1 MQTLAAT
8 KGDSVRGARRIAAAA
23 LGTVLLCG
31 LAAAVLATAAGGRS
45 ATSLVTLEVAPRG
58 PGSISTDTPGFD
70 LDAGNDTTPIS
81 GPCTNS
87 EGEGECHWGFSRG
100 TAVKLTA
107 NPTGD
112 GLNGWSSPD
121 CPGTGSCTV
130 TVNDDVTT
138 IVGQFN
144 PLTLGV
150 RLSSDNVGTVTS
162 NPAGINCS
170 VDSDSGCFHG
180 FKAHTPVQLTVTGG
194 DFKGWNGGC
203 LPANQR
209 TCTIVV
215 DDEKTWAGVTF
226 DGDPPPQLETTIKV
240 LLKVRKLGGG
250 GGTVTA
256 TDIDC
261 GAQCT
266 SRLTFG
272 AAVTLTARPDGTS
285 TFGGWGGLCAQTQRT
300 CKFPAGPITQ
310 VDVRFGRDTTP
321 PTAPPS
327 LHVSDAS
334 RTRVTVS
341 WGVSRDNI
349 GVASYRIYK
358 NDTPVGDATE
368 THFTIAGLACG
379 HRYAIAADAVDAA
392 GNRSPKSTFRAATK
406 LCELAARVA
415 GVGVH
420 RSGSKRTVVV
430 RLRVNRTTTA
440 LLALRSHG
448 HKVAGARSKVHR
460 GTNGL
465 RVVVRRSVAAG
476 PYRLR
481 VKVIDPD
488 GGTPRVFSRGILL
501 PKPR

>member
-1 MQTLAAT
+1 MQTLEAT

-23 LGTVLLCG
+23 LGTVLACG
-31 LAAAVLATAAGGRS
+31 LAAAALATAAGGRS

-81 GPCTNS
+81 GPCTAS
-87 EGEGECHWGFSRG
+87 EGEGECHWGFPRG
-100 TAVKLTA
+100 TAVRLTP

-130 TVNDDVTT
+130 TLNNDVTT

-150 RLSSDNVGTVTS
+150 RLSSDNAGTVTS

-170 VDSDSGCFHG
+170 VDGDSGCFHD
-180 FKAHTPVQLTVTGG
+180 FKANTPVQLTVTGG

-203 LPANQR
+203 LPADQR

-215 DDEKTWAGVTF
+215 DDQKTWAGVTF
-226 DGDPPPQLETTIKV
+226 DGDTPPTLETTIKV
-240 LLKVRKLGGG
+240 QLQVRKLGGG

-272 AAVTLTARPDGTS
+272 AAVTLTAQPDGTS

-310 VDVRFGRDTTP
+310 VDVRFSRDTTP
-321 PTAPPS
+321 PIAPPS
-327 LHVSDAS
+327 LHVSDT
-334 RTRVTVS
+334 RLTRVTVS
-341 WGVSRDNI
+341 WGVSTDNI
-349 GVASYRIYK
+349 GVASYRVYK
-358 NDTPVGDATE
+358 GDTPVGDVTA
-368 THFTIAGLACG
+368 THFTIPGLACG
-379 HRYAIAADAVDAA
+379 HTYAIGVTAVDAA
-392 GNRSPKSTFRAATK
+392 GNRSPKSTLQAATK
-406 LCELAARVA
+406 RCLLVARLA

-430 RLRVNRTTTA
+430 HLRVNRMTTA

-448 HKVAGARSKVHR
+448 RKVSGARYRVHP
-460 GTNGL
+460 GTNRL
-465 RVVVRRSVAAG
+465 RLVIRSSVAAG

-481 VKVIDPD
+481 VTVIDPD
-488 GGTPRVFSRGILL
+488 RRAPHVFSRRILL

>member
-1 MQTLAAT
+1 LAAT
-8 KGDSVRGARRIAAAA
+8 KGDFVRGARQIAAAA
-23 LGTVLLCG
+23 LGTALACGLVASG
-31 LAAAVLATAAGGRS
+31 LAAAAGGRS
-45 ATSLVTLEVAPRG
+45 TASLVTLEVAPRG

-100 TAVKLTA
+100 TPVKLTA

-121 CPGTGSCTV
+121 CPGTGSCTI

-162 NPAGINCS
+162 YPAGIDCS
-170 VDSDSGCFHG
+170 VDFDTGCFHD
-180 FKAHTPVQLTVTGG
+180 FKANTPVQLTVTGG
-194 DFKGWNGGC
+194 DFKGWSGRC
-203 LPANQR
+203 LPADQR
-209 TCTIVV
+209 TCTVVV
-215 DDEKTWAGVTF
+215 DDQKTWAGVTF
-226 DGDPPPQLETTIKV
+226 DGDVPPVLETTINV

-256 TDIDC
+256 TDIAC

-266 SRLTFG
+266 RRLTFG
-272 AAVTLTARPDGTS
+272 DTVTLTAQPDGTS
-285 TFGGWGGLCAQTQRT
+285 TFNGWGGLCAQTQRT
-300 CKFPAGPITQ
+300 CKFPVGPITQ
-310 VDVRFGRDTTP
+310 VEVKFNRDATP
-321 PTAPPS
+321 PIGPPN
-327 LHVSDAS
+327 LKVSD
-334 RTRVTVS
+334 RTRRRVTVS
-341 WGVSRDNI
+341 WGASKDNV
-349 GVASYRIYK
+349 GVATYRVYK
-358 NDTPVGDATE
+358 DDTPVGDVTATR
-368 THFTIAGLACG
+368 FTIPGLACG
-379 HRYAIAADAVDAA
+379 HTYAIAVDAVDAA
-392 GNRSPKSTFRAATK
+392 GNRSPKSIRRAATK
-406 LCELAARVA
+406 PCRLAARVT

-430 RLRVNRTTTA
+430 QLRVNRKTTV
-440 LLALRSHG
+440 LLAVRSNG
-448 HKVAGARSKVHR
+448 RKVFGARYKIHR
-460 GTNGL
+460 GTNEL
-465 RVVVRRSVAAG
+465 RLVVGRLVAAG
-476 PYRLR
+476 PYRLG

-488 GGTPRVFSRGILL
+488 GRTPQVFSRGILL

>member
-1 MQTLAAT
+1 MQTLTVT
-8 KGDSVRGARRIAAAA
+8 KGESVRVARRITPAALAMVLASGLAAAA
-23 LGTVLLCG
+23 L
-31 LAAAVLATAAGGRS
+31 AAADGGRS
-45 ATSLVTLEVAPRG
+45 ATALVTLEVAPRG

-121 CPGTGSCTV
+121 CPGTGSCTI

-150 RLSSDNVGTVTS
+150 RLSRDNAGTVTS

-170 VDSDSGCFHG
+170 VDFDTGCFHG
-180 FKAHTPVQLTVTGG
+180 FKANSSVQLTVTGG
-194 DFKGWNGGC
+194 DFKGWSGGC
-203 LPANQR
+203 LPADQR
-209 TCTIVV
+209 TCTILV

-226 DGDPPPQLETTIKV
+226 DGDPPPQLETTINV
-240 LLKVRKLGGG
+240 LLQVRKRGGG
-250 GGTVTA
+250 AGTVTA

-261 GAQCT
+261 GTQCT
-266 SRLTFG
+266 RRLTFG
-272 AAVTLTARPDGTS
+272 ATVTLTAQPDGTS
-285 TFGGWGGLCAQTQRT
+285 TFDGWGGLCAQTQRT

-310 VDVRFGRDTTP
+310 VDVRFSRDSAP
-321 PTAPPS
+321 PTAPPN
-327 LHVSDAS
+327 LHVGDAT
-334 RTRVTVS
+334 RTRVAVS
-341 WGVSRDNI
+341 WGVSRDNV
-349 GVASYRIYK
+349 GVVSYRVYK
-358 NDTPVGDATE
+358 DDAPVGDVTA
-368 THFTIAGLACG
+368 THFTIPGLACG
-379 HRYAIAADAVDAA
+379 HTYTLAADAVDAA
-392 GNRSPKSTFRAATK
+392 GNRSPKSTVRAATK
-406 LCELAARVA
+406 QCRLAARLV

-430 RLRVNRTTTA
+430 RLRVNRMTTA
-440 LLALRSHG
+440 VLALRSHG
-448 HKVAGARSKVHR
+448 RKVAGTRHRVRR
-460 GTNGL
+460 GTNRL
-465 RVVVRRSVAAG
+465 RLLVRPSFASG
-476 PYRLR
+476 PYRLG

-488 GGTPRVFSRGILL
+488 GGAPRAFSRRILL
-501 PKPR
+501 PKSR

>member
-8 KGDSVRGARRIAAAA
+8 KGDSVRGARPIAAAA
-23 LGTVLLCG
+23 LATVLACG
-31 LAAAVLATAAGGRS
+31 LAVAALATASGGRS

-81 GPCTNS
+81 GPCTAS
-87 EGEGECHWGFSRG
+87 EGEGECHWGFSRS
-100 TAVKLTA
+100 TAVKLAA
-107 NPTGD
+107 NPSGD

-121 CPGTGSCTV
+121 CPGTGSCTL

-170 VDSDSGCFHG
+170 VDGDLGCFHG
-180 FKAHTPVQLTVTGG
+180 FKANTPVQLTVTGG
-194 DFKGWNGGC
+194 DFKDWNGGC
-203 LPANQR
+203 LPADQR

-215 DDEKTWAGVTF
+215 NDEKTWAGVTF
-226 DGDPPPQLETTIKV
+226 DGDTPPQLETTIKV

-250 GGTVTA
+250 GGTVSA

-272 AAVTLTARPDGTS
+272 AAVTLTAQPDGTS

-310 VDVRFGRDTTP
+310 VDVRFSRDTTP
-321 PTAPPS
+321 PIAPPS
-327 LHVSDAS
+327 LHVSDA
-334 RTRVTVS
+334 RLRRVTVS

-349 GVASYRIYK
+349 GVAGYRVYK
-358 NDTPVGDATE
+358 DDMPVGDVTA
-368 THFTIAGLACG
+368 THFTILGLACS
-379 HRYAIAADAVDAA
+379 HTYAIGVAAVDSA
-392 GNRSPKSTFRAATK
+392 GNRSPKSTVQAATK
-406 LCELAARVA
+406 RCPLAARVA

-420 RSGSKRTVVV
+420 RSGSKRTVAV
-430 RLRVNRTTTA
+430 RLRVNRMTTA
-440 LLALRSHG
+440 LLALRSQG
-448 HKVAGARSKVHR
+448 RKVSGARYRVHSGANR
-460 GTNGL
+460 L
-465 RVVVRRSVAAG
+465 RLVIRPSVAAG

-481 VKVIDPD
+481 VIVIDPD
-488 GGTPRVFSRGILL
+488 RRAPQVFSRRIVL